1 MPPLRAREAVGRAG
15 QLVYEETMT
24 ALRKPDLIE
33 LEDYLAGEVNA
44 PVKSEFL
51 AGEVYAMAG
60 CTAVH
65 NQIAGALYAAFLA
78 HLKGRPC
85 RTFISDMKVKLRY
98 DGEETVYYPD
108 VMVDCTGLAPDAVL
122 ATDPTVVVEV
132 LSQSTERTDRR
143 EKWFLYRHIPALKE
157 YLLIDQGFPE
167 VTVFRRSAHWSAE
180 VLASADAVVDLP
192 SIGFR
197 CAVGDIYAGIE
208 LPGEKP
214 RPIPRG

>member
-1 MPPLRAREAVGRAG
+1 
-15 QLVYEETMT
+15 MT
-24 ALRKPDLIE
+24 ALRKPDLVG
-33 LEDYLAGEVNA
+33 LEDYLATEADA

-65 NQIAGALYAAFLA
+65 NQLAGALYAAFLA
-78 HLKGRPC
+78 HLKGKPC

-98 DGEETVYYPD
+98 DEEDTVYYPD
-108 VMVDCTGLAPDAVL
+108 VMVDCSGLVPDAVL

-143 EKWFLYRHIPALKE
+143 EKWFLYRNIPALQE
-157 YLLIDQGFPE
+157 YVLIDQSRPE

-180 VLASADAVVDLP
+180 VLDSPDADVDIQ

-197 CAVGDIYAGIE
+197 CTVGDIYAGVP
-208 LPGEKP
+208 LPGEKLRPSP
-214 RPIPRG
+214 RELR

>member
-1 MPPLRAREAVGRAG
+1 MEYCPP
-15 QLVYEETMT
+15 MT

-33 LEDYLAGEVNA
+33 LDEYLATEANA
-44 PVKSEFL
+44 TVKSEYL

-65 NQIAGALYAAFLA
+65 NQLAGALYAAFLS
-78 HLKGRPC
+78 HLKGKPC

-98 DGEETVYYPD
+98 DGEDTVYYPD
-108 VMVDCTGLAPDAVL
+108 VMVDCSGLAPDAVL
-122 ATDPTVVVEV
+122 ATDPTVVAEV

-143 EKWFLYRHIPALKE
+143 EKWFLYRNIPSLQE
-157 YLLIDQGFPE
+157 YVLIDQIRPE
-167 VTVFRRSAHWSAE
+167 VTIFRRSAHWSAE
-180 VLASADAVVDLP
+180 ILATPDAVLDIP

-197 CAVGDIYAGIE
+197 CTVGDIYAGVP

-214 RPIPRG
+214 GPLLRDFRE

>member
-1 MPPLRAREAVGRAG
+1 
-15 QLVYEETMT
+15 MT
-24 ALRKPDLIE
+24 ALRKPDLIT
-33 LEDYLAGEVNA
+33 LEDYLATELNA

-65 NQIAGALYAAFLA
+65 NQLAGAMYSAFLS
-78 HLKGRPC
+78 HLKGKPC

-108 VMVDCTGLAPDAVL
+108 VMVDCSGLAPDAVV

-132 LSQSTERTDRR
+132 LSPSTERTDRR
-143 EKWFLYRHIPALKE
+143 EKWFLYRNIPALQE
-157 YLLIDQGFPE
+157 YLLIDQSRAE

-180 VLASADAVVDLP
+180 VLAEPDAVVDIP

-197 CAVGDIYAGIE
+197 CPVGDIYAGVQ
-208 LPGEKP
+208 LPREKP
-214 RPIPRG
+214 LPSAREVA

>member
-1 MPPLRAREAVGRAG
+1 
-15 QLVYEETMT
+15 MT
-24 ALRKPDLIE
+24 ALRKPELIE
-33 LEDYLAGEVNA
+33 LADYLATEANA

-65 NQIAGALYAAFLA
+65 NQLSLSFAGLLLA
-78 HLKGRPC
+78 HLKGKTC

-98 DGEETVYYPD
+98 DGEDTVYYPD
-108 VMVDCTGLAPDAVL
+108 VMVDCSGLAPDAVL
-122 ATDPTVVVEV
+122 ATDPTVVAEV

-143 EKWFLYRHIPALKE
+143 EKWFLYRNIPALQE
-157 YLLIDQGFPE
+157 YVLIDQIRPE

-180 VLASADAVVDLP
+180 VLSTPDAVVDLP

-197 CAVGDIYAGIE
+197 CTVGDIYAGVP
-208 LPGEKP
+208 LPGAP
-214 RPIPRG
+214 ARPPRGE

>member
-1 MPPLRAREAVGRAG
+1 
-15 QLVYEETMT
+15 MT
-24 ALRKPDLIE
+24 ALRRPDLIA
-33 LEDYLAGEVNA
+33 LEDYLANEANA

-51 AGEVYAMAG
+51 AGEFYAMAG

-65 NQIAGALYAAFLA
+65 NQLAGALYAAFLA
-78 HLKGRPC
+78 HLKGKPC
-85 RTFISDMKVKLRY
+85 RVFVSDMKVKLRY

-122 ATDPTVVVEV
+122 ATDPTVVAEV

-143 EKWFLYRHIPALKE
+143 EKWFLYRNIPALQE
-157 YLLIDQGFPE
+157 YLLMDQTRPE
-167 VTVFRRSAHWSAE
+167 ITVFRRSTHWSAE
-180 VLASADAVVDLP
+180 ILSAPDAAVDIP

-197 CAVGDIYAGIE
+197 CTVDDIYAGIP

-214 RPIPRG
+214 ASGERTA

>member
-1 MPPLRAREAVGRAG
+1 
-15 QLVYEETMT
+15 MT
-24 ALRKPDLIE
+24 ALRKPDLIA
-33 LEDYLAGEVNA
+33 LEGYLATELNA

-65 NQIAGALYAAFLA
+65 NQLSLSFAGLLLA
-78 HLKGRPC
+78 HLNGKPC

-108 VMVDCTGLAPDAVL
+108 VMVDCSGLAPDAVL

-132 LSQSTERTDRR
+132 LSPSTERTDRR
-143 EKWFLYRHIPALKE
+143 EKWFLYRNIPALQE
-157 YLLIDQGFPE
+157 YLLIDQSRAE

-180 VLASADAVVDLP
+180 VLAEPDAVVDIP

-197 CAVGDIYAGIE
+197 CTVGDIYAGVQ

-214 RPIPRG
+214 LPSARELA

>member
-1 MPPLRAREAVGRAG
+1 
-15 QLVYEETMT
+15 MT
-24 ALRKPDLIE
+24 ALRKPDLVG
-33 LEDYLAGEVNA
+33 LEDYLATEADA

-65 NQIAGALYAAFLA
+65 NQLAGALYAAFLA
-78 HLKGRPC
+78 HLKGKPC

-98 DGEETVYYPD
+98 DEEDTVYYPD
-108 VMVDCTGLAPDAVL
+108 VMVDCSGLVPDAVL

-143 EKWFLYRHIPALKE
+143 EKWFLYRNIPALQE
-157 YLLIDQGFPE
+157 YVLIDQSRPE

-180 VLASADAVVDLP
+180 VLDSPDAVVDIQ

-197 CAVGDIYAGIE
+197 CTVGDIYAGVP
-208 LPGEKP
+208 LPGEKLRPSP
-214 RPIPRG
+214 RELR